1 MSHILTLIT
10 ENIFVIIG
18 FALYGALVYYMF
30 TRVLNRHFGKK
41 RPKSNAKDT
50 ASRKNFSKHVV
61 GQSKFAGNDFSNLSS

>member
-1 MSHILTLIT
+1 MSHILTLIA

-41 RPKSNAKDT
+41 LPNMWWVKTNLPEMIFPT
-50 ASRKNFSKHVV
+50 FH
-61 GQSKFAGNDFSNLSS
+61 NDFPS

>member
-1 MSHILTLIT
+1 MSHILTLIA

-30 TRVLNRHFGKK
+30 TRVLNKLSDRK
-41 RPKSNAKDT
+41 RTKSNAKGT

-61 GQSKFAGNDFSNLSS
+61 GHSKYAGNDFSNLSS